1 VHNDSLKRNKRIK
14 LEKIPKKIK
23 IIIFVISILIF
34 SVFNFEI
41 INLRYYLENIPE
53 YYFINY
59 LNVLDYLIFASI
71 PLFGILLNSNRNKF
85 EKSKLI
91 MDILTVLF
99 CSIITF
105 GIGLYIIYF
114 IGKNSNP
121 FIPEYVINEPFSLCS
136 TITIGIGIG
145 IPFLL
150 IKRNEELTE
159 INEIGIEK

>member
-1 VHNDSLKRNKRIK
+1 
-14 LEKIPKKIK
+14 
-23 IIIFVISILIF
+23 
-34 SVFNFEI
+34 
-41 INLRYYLENIPE
+41 
-53 YYFINY
+53 
-59 LNVLDYLIFASI
+59 
-71 PLFGILLNSNRNKF
+71 
-85 EKSKLI
+85 
-91 MDILTVLF
+91 MDILTILF

-105 GIGLYIIYF
+105 GIGLYIVYF

-121 FIPEYVINEPFSLCS
+121 FIPEYFINEPFSLCS